1 MKSNYCITL
10 LIIALSTQFALA
22 QNPAKETKNRRLAD
36 KIAHRYP
43 MVDGHVDLPYRL
55 KSIHFRLQKEYLGIP
70 IQSEKGDFDYVKA
83 QKGGLS
89 APFMSIFVPSNHQRE
104 GGAKELADSLI
115 TMVEGITK
123 AHPDKFALAK
133 TPQEI
138 EQNFRKNLI
147 SLPLGMENGAPIED
161 KLSNIVYFFN
171 RGVRYITL
179 THVEDNL
186 ICDSSNDKKRTW
198 GGLSP
203 FGREVVGEMNR
214 LGMLIDISHVSDE
227 AFYQVMEL
235 SKVPC
240 IASHSSCR
248 AFTPDFPR
256 NMSDAMIQK
265 LAQKGG
271 VIMISFGNMF
281 LDNASA
287 KHYLEQQKQ
296 SKPLVTVKAI
306 ADHIDHVVKIAGIDY
321 VGFGS
326 DFDGVGEYLPE
337 GIKTVAQ
344 YPNLIF
350 ELLQRN
356 YSEKAIAKIMY
367 QNVFRVWNQV
377 IAEAKK

>member
-1 MKSNYCITL
+1 MKHYYQLFILGLFLMSH
-10 LIIALSTQFALA
+10 LSPA
-22 QNPAKETKNRRLAD
+22 QTAQPQTKNRRLAH

-55 KSIHFRLQKEYLGIP
+55 KSLNFRLQKEYLGIP
-70 IQSEKGDFDYVKA
+70 IQSDKGEFDYVKA
-83 QKGGLS
+83 KKGGLS
-89 APFMSIFVPSNHQRE
+89 APFMSIFVPSNYQRE

-115 TMVEGITK
+115 KMIEGISQ

-133 TPQEI
+133 TPQDI
-138 EQNFRKNLI
+138 AQNFRNGLI

-161 KLSNIVYFFN
+161 KLANVSYFFN

-198 GGLSP
+198 GGLSA
-203 FGREVVGEMNR
+203 FGREVVAEMNR

-227 AFYQVMEL
+227 TFFQVMEL
-235 SKVPC
+235 SKSPC

-248 AFTPDFPR
+248 TFTPDFPR
-256 NMSDAMIQK
+256 NMSDAMIKK

-296 SKPLVTVKAI
+296 AKPLVTVKAI
-306 ADHIDHVVKIAGIDY
+306 ADHIDHVVKIAGVDY

-326 DFDGVGEYLPE
+326 DFDGVGDYLPE
-337 GIKTVAQ
+337 GIKTVAE

-350 ELLQRN
+350 ELLQRG
-356 YSEKAIAKIMY
+356 YTEKDIAKMMY
-367 QNVFRVWNQV
+367 QNIFRVWNEV
-377 IAEAKK
+377 IAQAQK